1 MGHPTLA
8 GLASQGRR
16 RDVQHQKEQTEV
28 PEDLPAPLVV
38 EALGWVWQRK
48 QLLTAARASEGK
60 AAVRSCGDWSMS
72 PKNTW
77 CVLRRGKQT
86 AS

>member
-38 EALGWVWQRK
+38 EALGVGVAEE
-48 QLLTAARASEGK
+48 AAAH
-60 AAVRSCGDWSMS
+60 SCPSI
-72 PKNTW
+72 
-77 CVLRRGKQT
+77 RGESSCQVMW
-86 AS
+86 